1 MSYRYYNANALG
13 KLQSDC
19 FLRSLS
25 CATGKSWDYVYEHIS
40 DIAQMQGMMMDNAE
54 FVLKYLDRIYK
65 RVPFKNGMTIGEVST
80 KYKYNILL
88 ITTKGHI
95 VCSKYGNVYDTFDST
110 NRLAEY
116 AWIVN

>member
-1 MSYRYYNANALG
+1 MYKYYNANALG
-13 KLQSDC
+13 KLQPDC

-25 CATGKSWDYVYEHIS
+25 CATGKSWDYIYEHIS
-40 DIAQMQGMMMDNAE
+40 DIAQAQGMMMDNAE
-54 FVLKYLDRIYK
+54 FVLNYLDRRYE
-65 RVPFKNGMTIGEVST
+65 RVPFKRGMTIGEVSA
-80 KYKYNILL
+80 KYKDNILL

-116 AWIVN
+116 VWIVK